1 MKWGAL
7 SSIFLIASTKSMIAP
22 LPGPKLGLSF
32 IETYIATTSGAILGV
47 AVFYFAAEYFM
58 LRTKKKR
65 DKKRQIALS
74 KGLRF
79 KEKKKFTRINRLIV
93 RIKRSL
99 GIIGLAFWA
108 PFFMSIP
115 IGAIVVAKFYGKR
128 KITFPLM
135 CVGVGINA
143 LITTSI
149 TYLF

>member
-7 SSIFLIASTKSMIAP
+7 TSIFLIATTKSMVAP
-22 LPGPKLGLSF
+22 LPGPKFKLSF
-32 IETYIATTSGAILGV
+32 LETYLATVSGAILGA

-65 DKKRQIALS
+65 DRKRELALE
-74 KGLRF
+74 KGIPF
-79 KEKKKFTRINRLIV
+79 KEKKKFTFINRMMV

-99 GIIGLAFWA
+99 GIIGLSFWA

-115 IGAIVVAKFYGKR
+115 IGAVVVAKFYGKR
-128 KITFPLM
+128 KITFLLI
-135 CVGVGINA
+135 CIGIGINA

-149 TYLF
+149 AYLL